1 MATRTGCVFRDQ
13 NLIAHVNGTVSGK
26 EDFRGHNKARAGQR
40 KPLGD
45 LSNAG
50 KPMKHAGGK
59 KPLGGSLKPDKPSE
73 QLKYKNLTVVTND
86 EAVNAK
92 ANNIES
98 NSKAANNKASEK
110 SQTGRRKA
118 LGDISNQV
126 PVIKNKNSLKMM
138 TSLTEEPLHHSE
150 IVDEQ
155 FLHDHKKC
163 IKSQFETVMD
173 VCHFYKTVGLGND
186 SDDHK
191 PIAFELSA
199 IGKLKSE
206 SEHMELEEVPEKLFE
221 VQSVYAHH
229 GSPAYCKTPKL
240 PSYSTMSNNSAVNF
254 KLIETPKLSKN

>member
-1 MATRTGCVFRDQ
+1 MATRTG
-13 NLIAHVNGTVSGK
+13 AGTVCGK
-26 EDFRGHNKARAGQR
+26 EGFTGHNKARAGQR

-50 KPMKHAGGK
+50 KPIKHAGGK
-59 KPLGGSLKPDKPSE
+59 KPLDGSLKSDKPSE
-73 QLKYKNLTVVTND
+73 QLKAKNLMVITND
-86 EAVNAK
+86 EAVNA
-92 ANNIES
+92 
-98 NSKAANNKASEK
+98 NKASER

-126 PVIKNKNSLKMM
+126 PVIKNKNGQKIM
-138 TSLTEEPLHHSE
+138 TSLTEEPHHPSE
-150 IVDEQ
+150 IAGEQ

-173 VCHFYKTVGLGND
+173 VQHFYKTVGLEND

-199 IGKLKSE
+199 IGKLKWE
-206 SEHMELEEVPEKLFE
+206 SENLELEEVPEKLLE
-221 VQSVYAHH
+221 VQSLYVHH

-240 PSYSTMSNNSAVNF
+240 PSYLTMLDNSAVNF